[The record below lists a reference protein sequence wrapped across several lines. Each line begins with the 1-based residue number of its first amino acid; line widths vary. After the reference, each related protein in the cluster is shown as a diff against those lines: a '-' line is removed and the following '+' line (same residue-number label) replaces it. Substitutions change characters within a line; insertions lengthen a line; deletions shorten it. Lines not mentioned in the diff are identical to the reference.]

1 MFILFIRRIWSS
13 VFEHTYLGI
22 EMVELTLQRTTRA
35 YLTQKNLSELTF
47 YFEWLMIVLI
57 LIYFVEVDLLCLSL
71 LSVTYILFQWSLL
84 VLIMVKG
91 STEPSIRAGNSCEPI
106 SFLFFRKVWCDII
119 LGYFRIKRVC
129 PEYGHWAHTALVV
142 WLKGKLILR
151 ELVLKYSKLQDNY
164 ILPFF
169 NQSL

>member
-22 EMVELTLQRTTRA
+22 EMVELTPLQRTTRA
-35 YLTQKNLSELTF
+35 YLAQKILSELTF

-84 VLIMVKG
+84 VLITVKG
-91 STEPSIRAGNSCEPI
+91 SNTEPSMRAGNSCEPI

-119 LGYFRIKRVC
+119 LGYFRIKRVS
-129 PEYGHWAHTALVV
+129 PEFGHWAQL
-142 WLKGKLILR
+142 WLCDWRG
-151 ELVLKYSKLQDNY
+151 S
-164 ILPFF
+164 
-169 NQSL
+169 

>member
-22 EMVELTLQRTTRA
+22 EMVELTPLQRTTRA
-35 YLTQKNLSELTF
+35 YLTQKILSELTF

-57 LIYFVEVDLLCLSL
+57 LIYFVKVDLLCLSL

-91 STEPSIRAGNSCEPI
+91 SNTEPSIRAGNSCEPI

-119 LGYFRIKRVC
+119 LRYFRIKRVC
-129 PEYGHWAHTALVV
+129 PEFGHSSGCVIEGEANPTWAGF
-142 WLKGKLILR
+142 W
-151 ELVLKYSKLQDNY
+151 YSKLQENY
-164 ILPFF
+164 ILTFF
-169 NQSL
+169 